1 MAETVASLLAG
12 HRSGQISIADTVSRT
27 FRRLREAND
36 PAIFISVRDEAAVQ
50 EEARALSARDPATL
64 PLYGIPIAVKDN
76 IDVAGLPTTAGAP
89 ALKANA
95 AQRHADAVQR
105 LVDAGA
111 VIFGKTNVP
120 LFAGDLQSYN
130 DVYGTTNNP
139 WDTSRGP
146 GGSSGGSAAALAGGV
161 TRLELGSDIGGLS
174 RDPADFWGF

>member
-76 IDVAGLPTTAGAP
+76 IDVAGLLTTAACP
-89 ALKANA
+89 AFAYTPA
-95 AQRHADAVQR
+95 ADAEAVAR
-105 LVDAGA
+105 LRRAGA
-111 VIFGKTNVP
+111 LIIGKTN
-120 LFAGDLQSYN
+120 LDQFATGLVGMRSPYGMPRNSLRADL
-130 DVYGTTNNP
+130 V
-139 WDTSRGP
+139 
-146 GGSSGGSAAALAGGV
+146 SGGSK
-161 TRLELGSDIGGLS
+161 S
-174 RDPADFWGF
+174 